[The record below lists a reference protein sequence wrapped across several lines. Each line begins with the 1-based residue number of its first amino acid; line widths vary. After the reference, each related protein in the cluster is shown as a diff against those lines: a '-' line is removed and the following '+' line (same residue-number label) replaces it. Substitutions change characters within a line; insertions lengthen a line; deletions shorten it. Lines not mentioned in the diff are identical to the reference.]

1 MISEPAMYFSEN
13 ITLFLALVVT
23 GLLCFMSLSLLWKR
37 GKLPPGPTP
46 LPLLGN
52 ILQLHGG
59 DIVTLLG
66 KMREKYG
73 DVFTIYL
80 GSRPVVVVNGYN
92 AVKEVYVDRA
102 DDFLAR
108 GDTATFDTSYHNH
121 GFVFTSDMDMW
132 RELRRFSLS
141 AMRDF
146 GMGKKSIESVI
157 IEESQCLVTELKH
170 TKGSFINPQKFFN
183 KVSGNVIFSIM
194 FGHRHDYEDTELLD
208 IVNTMCETFHII
220 SSRWGQVFEMFPKI
234 MAFIP
239 GKHQQILSNMQKLLQ
254 YVRKRVEKNKETLD
268 LDNPRDYVDAFLIK
282 MEKERN
288 NPNTVYT
295 IENLV
300 TSTLQ
305 IFYAGMET
313 TGSTLTYV
321 LLIFM
326 KNPDVLGKVCKEI
339 ECIIGR
345 DRSPKM
351 QDRIRMPF
359 TDAVIHEMQRFINLL
374 PMGVPRKTTRDVEF
388 RGYYLPKHTNIY
400 PMISTVLK
408 DPACFSY
415 PNEFNPK
422 NFLDE
427 NGEFRKN
434 DGFMPLAA
442 GKRNCIGEA
451 LARMEIFLLV
461 VTILQNFVLKPE
473 LPMEDL
479 DLCPDV
485 SGFGNLPKSYTMA
498 FIPR

>member
-1 MISEPAMYFSEN
+1 MI
-13 ITLFLALVVT
+13 
-23 GLLCFMSLSLLWKR
+23 LLR
-37 GKLPPGPTP
+37 
-46 LPLLGN
+46 
-52 ILQLHGG
+52 
-59 DIVTLLG
+59 

-121 GFVFTSDMDMW
+121 GVGFTSDMDKW

-146 GMGKKSIESVI
+146 GMGKKSIESCI
-157 IEESQCLVTELKH
+157 IEESQCLVTELRH
-170 TKGSFINPQKFFN
+170 TKGSFINPQHFFN
-183 KVSGNVIFSIM
+183 KVACNIMFSIM

-208 IVNTMCETFHII
+208 VVNTISETFYIV
-220 SSRWGQVFEMFPKI
+220 SSRWGQVFEMFPRI
-234 MAFIP
+234 MTFIP

-268 LDNPRDYVDAFLIK
+268 PNNPRDYVDAFLNK
-282 MEKERN
+282 MEKDKN
-288 NPNTVYT
+288 NPNTVYN
-295 IENLV
+295 IEELV

-305 IFYAGMET
+305 IFFAGVET
-313 TGSTLTYV
+313 TSSTLTSAV
-321 LLIFM
+321 LVFM
-326 KNPDVLGKVCKEI
+326 KNPDVLGKVCEEI
-339 ECIIGR
+339 DRIIGR

-351 QDRIRMPF
+351 EDRNRMPF
-359 TDAVIHEMQRFINLL
+359 TDAVIHEMQRFIDLV
-374 PMGVPRKTTRDVEF
+374 PMGVARKTTRDVEF

-400 PMISTVLK
+400 AMITTVLK
-408 DPACFSY
+408 DPACFPY

-427 NGEFRKN
+427 NGEFKKN

-442 GKRNCIGEA
+442 GKRNCMGEA
-451 LARMEIFLLV
+451 LVRMEIFLLI
-461 VTILQNFVLKPE
+461 VTIVQNFVLKPE
-473 LPMEDL
+473 LSMEDL
-479 DLCPDV
+479 DLSPDV
-485 SGFGNLPKSYTMA
+485 SGFGNLPKSYTLA
-498 FIPR
+498 FITR